1 LRRSSRNL
9 KKFSR
14 GKRPCG
20 LPRQRILLRDSR
32 YEMIYHLLWYLRD
45 WLTHSMGFYAYGDV
59 MLRSVAAVLT
69 SFLIALLLGPRII
82 RWLMRKK
89 IGDRPEF
96 NHTALNELTK
106 TKANTPTMGGLIM
119 LLAILTATL
128 LWAKLTNPFV
138 QKAIV
143 VVIWF
148 GALGGVDDW
157 LKLTAD
163 ARRRSRDGLKA
174 WEKLIFQ
181 IGGAVLI
188 ASFLY
193 NDFANITDGKLFWVP
208 FYKHGLPLANWM
220 FILIAIFYLTATS
233 NAVNLTDGMDGLA
246 AGCVAIASATLA
258 LLCYVASETMTR
270 TSQVTWSSYLLLP
283 AIPQAGELSIFYSAI
298 LGSVLGFLW
307 YNCHPAQTFMGDVG
321 SLPLGAA
328 MGYGALVT
336 RNEILLLVIGGVF
349 MLELTSV
356 VLQVGYFKYTGG
368 KRIFRCAPIHHHFH
382 LAGWSEPQ
390 VVVRFWLLAA
400 AFAALAL
407 ATLKIR

>member
-1 LRRSSRNL
+1 L
-9 KKFSR
+9 
-14 GKRPCG
+14 
-20 LPRQRILLRDSR
+20 
-32 YEMIYHLLWYLRD
+32 IYHLLWLLRD
-45 WLTHSMGFYAYGDV
+45 VFTHRIGFYAYQ
-59 MLRSVAAVLT
+59 AVLFR
-69 SFLIALLLGPRII
+69 SIAALLTSYVLAMILGPKII

-96 NHTALNELTK
+96 YHEDLNNLTK
-106 TKANTPTMGGLIM
+106 AKANTPTMGGLIIIIST
-119 LLAILTATL
+119 LAATL
-128 LWAKLTNPFV
+128 LWTQLNNPFV
-138 QKAIV
+138 QKAIML
-143 VVIWF
+143 VIWF
-148 GALGGVDDW
+148 GGIGAADDW
-157 LKLTAD
+157 LKLTSQTKQRD
-163 ARRRSRDGLKA
+163 RDGLKA

-193 NDFANITDGKLFWVP
+193 ADFANIPDGKLFWLP
-208 FYKHGLPLANWM
+208 FYKHGLPLQNWM
-220 FILIAIFYLTATS
+220 FVFIAIIYISATS

-246 AGCVAIASATLA
+246 SGCVGMVA
-258 LLCYVASETMTR
+258 LVLVVLCYVASETMTQ
-270 TSQVTWSSYLLLP
+270 TSTVTWASYLLLP

-298 LGSVLGFLW
+298 LGAVLGFLW
-307 YNCHPAQTFMGDVG
+307 YNCHPAQAFMGDVG

-336 RNEILLLVIGGVF
+336 RNEILLFIIGGVF
-349 MLELTSV
+349 VMELFSV
-356 VLQVGYFKYTGG
+356 VLQVGSYKYRG

-400 AFAALAL
+400 FFAAIAL

>member
-1 LRRSSRNL
+1 
-9 KKFSR
+9 
-14 GKRPCG
+14 
-20 LPRQRILLRDSR
+20 
-32 YEMIYHLLWYLRD
+32 MIYHLLWYLRD
-45 WLTHSMGFYAYGDV
+45 VFTHQLGFYAYQNV
-59 MLRSVAAVLT
+59 VFRSVSAILT
-69 SFLIALLLGPRII
+69 SLLIALIIGPKII

-96 NHTALNELTK
+96 HHATLNELTK
-106 TKANTPTMGGLIM
+106 EKANTPTMGGLIIIFS
-119 LLAILTATL
+119 AVSTTL
-128 LWAKLTNPFV
+128 LWAKLNNPFV

-143 VVIWF
+143 LVIWF

-157 LKLTAD
+157 LKLTVD
-163 ARRRSRDGLKA
+163 VRHRTRNGLKP

-193 NDFANITDGKLFWVP
+193 ADFVNIDDAKLFWLP

-220 FILIAIFYLTATS
+220 FILVAIFYLSATS

-246 AGCVAIASATLA
+246 AGCVGMVALVLA
-258 LLCYVASETMTR
+258 LLCFVASETMSR
-270 TSQVTWSSYLLLP
+270 TTPVTWASYLLLP

-298 LGSVLGFLW
+298 LGAVLGFLW
-307 YNCHPAQTFMGDVG
+307 FNCHPAQTFMGDVG

-336 RNEILLLVIGGVF
+336 RNEILLLIIGGVF
-349 MLELTSV
+349 VVELLSV

-368 KRIFRCAPIHHHFH
+368 KRLFRCAPIHHHFH
-382 LAGWSEPQ
+382 LSGWSEPQ

>member
-1 LRRSSRNL
+1 
-9 KKFSR
+9 
-14 GKRPCG
+14 
-20 LPRQRILLRDSR
+20 
-32 YEMIYHLLWYLRD
+32 MIYHLLWYLKAGGR
-45 WLTHSMGFYAYGDV
+45 LGFYAYQNV
-59 MLRSVAAVLT
+59 VFRSVSATLT
-69 SFLIALLLGPRII
+69 SFLIAILIGPRII

-96 NHTALNELTK
+96 HHATLNELTK
-106 TKANTPTMGGLIM
+106 EKANTPTMGGLII
-119 LLAILTATL
+119 ILSVVATTL
-128 LWAKLTNPFV
+128 MWAKFYDPYEKLYNPFV
-138 QKAIV
+138 HKAIFLV
-143 VVIWF
+143 VWF

-157 LKLTAD
+157 LKLTAVT
-163 ARRRSRDGLKA
+163 RHRSRSGLRA

-193 NDFANITDGKLFWVP
+193 ADFVNIEDAKLLWLP

-220 FILIAIFYLTATS
+220 FILIAIFYLSATS
-233 NAVNLTDGMDGLA
+233 NAVNLADGMDGLA
-246 AGCVAIASATLA
+246 AGCVAIVSLVLA
-258 LLCYVASETMTR
+258 LLCYVASETMGR
-270 TSQVTWSSYLLLP
+270 TTPVTWSSYLLLP
-283 AIPQAGELSIFYSAI
+283 HIPQAGELSIFFAAI
-298 LGSVLGFLW
+298 FGAVLGFLW
-307 YNCHPAQTFMGDVG
+307 FNCHPAQTFMGDVG

-336 RNEILLLVIGGVF
+336 RNEILLLIIGGVF
-349 MLELTSV
+349 VVELCSV

-368 KRIFRCAPIHHHFH
+368 KRLFRCAPIHHHYH
-382 LAGWSEPQ
+382 LIGWSEPQ

>member
-1 LRRSSRNL
+1 
-9 KKFSR
+9 
-14 GKRPCG
+14 
-20 LPRQRILLRDSR
+20 
-32 YEMIYHLLWYLRD
+32 MIYHLLWYLRD
-45 WLTHSMGFYAYGDV
+45 TLTHRLGFYAYQNV
-59 MLRSVAAVLT
+59 AFRSVSAVLT
-69 SFLIALLLGPRII
+69 SLLIALLVGPKII

-96 NHTALNELTK
+96 YHAALNELTK
-106 TKANTPTMGGLIM
+106 EKANTPTMGGLIII
-119 LLAILTATL
+119 LATLVTTL
-128 LWAKLTNPFV
+128 LWAKLNNPFV

-143 VVIWF
+143 LMIWF
-148 GALGGVDDW
+148 STLGGIDDW
-157 LKLTAD
+157 LKLTSATHH
-163 ARRRSRDGLKA
+163 RSRDGLKA

-193 NDFANITDGKLFWVP
+193 ADFKNIEDAKLFWLP

-220 FILIAIFYLTATS
+220 FILIAIFYISATS

-246 AGCVAIASATLA
+246 AGCVGMVGLVLA
-258 LLCYVASETMTR
+258 LLCYVASETMAPVHGR
-270 TSQVTWSSYLLLP
+270 VTWSSYLLLP
-283 AIPQAGELSIFYSAI
+283 HIPQAGELSIFFSAI
-298 LGSVLGFLW
+298 IGAVLGFLW
-307 YNCHPAQTFMGDVG
+307 FNCHPAQTFMGDVG

-336 RNEILLLVIGGVF
+336 RNEILLLIIGGVF
-349 MLELTSV
+349 VIELCSV
-356 VLQVGYFKYTGG
+356 VLQIAYFKYTGG
-368 KRIFRCAPIHHHFH
+368 KRLFRCSPIHHHFH
-382 LAGWSEPQ
+382 LIGWSEPQ